1 MAGEGGEEGLQGPA
15 GAAGAHPRADGPK
28 TGPASRIA
36 ESETS
41 KQTAH
46 ERRLAF
52 ARKPVAVRLHQI
64 RYSDGRIAWEQEAD
78 FDMARK
84 PRADGRKEII
94 TKRKVVCVYKAG
106 KVLSG
111 KWPKDQAMPDELK
124 ATIARMQRPIGA

>member
-1 MAGEGGEEGLQGPA
+1 MAEGPV
-15 GAAGAHPRADGPK
+15 GAAGLHARAEGPK
-28 TGPASRIA
+28 TGPGDRVA

-52 ARKPVAVRLHQI
+52 ERKPVAVRLHQI

-94 TKRKVVCVYKAG
+94 TKRKVVCVYKGG

-111 KWPKDQAMPDELK
+111 KWPKDQPMPDDLK
-124 ATIARMQRPIGA
+124 ATIARMARPIGA